1 MFLTVE
7 RQHIIRAAE
16 RPRHRGAP
24 VRPACSSHR
33 DSTRESEDPMRHRLK
48 TQILMALFATA
59 MFAGPVRA
67 SDFLECVDGVV
78 ERCDAALAEVSWW
91 NIVAKI
97 AIGNMCVG
105 LLAGCGTGELLK

>member
-1 MFLTVE
+1 MVC
-7 RQHIIRAAE
+7 RSRR
-16 RPRHRGAP
+16 RPAVARLGGAP

-33 DSTRESEDPMRHRLK
+33 DNTRESGDPMRHRLK

-91 NIVAKI
+91 NVFAKV
-97 AIGNMCVG
+97 AIGNMCAM
-105 LLAGCGTGELLK
+105 LLAGCGAQSIIK

>member
-1 MFLTVE
+1 
-7 RQHIIRAAE
+7 
-16 RPRHRGAP
+16 
-24 VRPACSSHR
+24 
-33 DSTRESEDPMRHRLK
+33 MRHRLK

-91 NIVAKI
+91 NILAKI
-97 AIGNMCVG
+97 AIGSACSTM
-105 LLAGCGTGELLK
+105 LAGCGAQSIVK